1 MLMVMEI
8 GWVRLGHGMWG
19 RWLIPELDL
28 TLMVHIGGNVPNL
41 RLLINLLRLRWHL
54 LLLLVVLLRGL
65 ILHHSLRSIAR
76 LLNEYWPWL
85 HHRLL
90 LCTHA
95 RVSILANVLWGHQLV
110 SVGVRYRLLI
120 LRGIHFIIL

>member
-1 MLMVMEI
+1 MLMLMEI

-54 LLLLVVLLRGL
+54 LLLLVVLLR
-65 ILHHSLRSIAR
+65 SIAR
-76 LLNEYWPWL
+76 LLNEYWTWL

-120 LRGIHFIIL
+120 LGGIHFIIL